1 MRTVENITEYRS
13 NVEVRQWDIFSL
25 AEDMVRAAYSMR

>member
-1 MRTVENITEYRS
+1 MRAVENIAKYRS

-25 AEDMVRAAYSMR
+25 AEDMVRMAYTIR